1 MKPLLIILII
11 TLLAGCANNQREAIE
26 NICKGVETTG
36 KTCSSAVGLARKCA
50 DCSISKQNAEFE
62 NATKADISTFELQEN
77 SMLW

>member
-1 MKPLLIILII
+1 MKPLLIILFI

-26 NICKGVETTG
+26 TICKGVETTG

-50 DCSISKQNAEFE
+50 DCANSNQSTGIE
-62 NATKADISTFELQEN
+62 NAIKVDISTFELQEN